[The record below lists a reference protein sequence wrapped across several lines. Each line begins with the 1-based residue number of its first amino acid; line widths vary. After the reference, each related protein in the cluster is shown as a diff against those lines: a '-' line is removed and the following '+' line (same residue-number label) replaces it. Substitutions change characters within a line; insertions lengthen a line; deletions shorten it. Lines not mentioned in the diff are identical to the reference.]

1 MSRALHRFVPTL
13 FQVCLL
19 AALWLASDALARAIG
34 SPVPGGVLG
43 LAALLSLLL
52 LGWLD
57 AERLRRG
64 AEWLLAEMLLFF
76 IPPVVAVVQFQA
88 LFRSEGLRLLA
99 VIGLGT
105 LCVMAGTALVVD
117 RVFRWERRRRLLIA
131 TRRHRAM
138 PT

>member
-1 MSRALHRFVPTL
+1 MSRAIRFVPTL

-19 AALWLASDALARAIG
+19 AAFWLGADALARAVG
-34 SPVPGGVLG
+34 SPVPGGVLA
-43 LAALLSLLL
+43 LAALLALLL

-57 AERLRRG
+57 ANRLRRG
-64 AEWLLAEMLLFF
+64 AEWLMAEMLLFF

-88 LFRSEGLRLLA
+88 LFRSEGLKLLA

-117 RVFRWERRRRLLIA
+117 RVFRWEHRRRIRGIARRRRESLA
-131 TRRHRAM
+131 
-138 PT
+138 